1 MEIEVLYE
9 DNETLVINKP
19 VGLVVNRADS
29 VNAPTVQDWI
39 EERQGEKFFQYTD
52 KLFRQ
57 RSGFC
62 HRLDKE
68 TSGCLLI
75 AKNPDALRYY
85 LKLFK
90 ERKLTKEY
98 VALVHGRVEPS
109 EGTVILPMKRSLF
122 DREKWQVHYEGKKAV
137 TSWEV
142 LKRFRYENSEH
153 WKNALTY
160 LRLNLKTGRTHQI
173 RVHLSFLGWPIFADE
188 KYLNKELA
196 ERDRE
201 FLSHHFLH
209 AERIAFKSFSGEEL
223 EIVAPLPVDCEIL
236 LKRMV
241 SD

>member
-29 VNAPTVQDWI
+29 VSGVTVQDWI
-39 EERQGEKFFQYTD
+39 EERQGDKFFQYED

-68 TSGCLLI
+68 TSGCLVI

-98 VALVHGRVEPS
+98 VALVHGKVEPD
-109 EGTVILPMKRSLF
+109 EGTVVLPLKRSLF
-122 DREKWQVHYEGKKAV
+122 DREKWQVHYEGKKAI
-137 TSWEV
+137 TSWTV
-142 LKRFRYENSEH
+142 LERYDWENSDH
-153 WKNALTY
+153 WKNSLTY

-188 KYLNKELA
+188 KYLNKEMA
-196 ERDRE
+196 KRDRE

-209 AERIAFKSFSGEEL
+209 AERISFKTFSGVDAA
-223 EIVAPLPVDCEIL
+223 IVAPLPGDCEVL
-236 LKRMV
+236 LKGLV
-241 SD
+241 SH

>member
-9 DNETLVINKP
+9 DNETIIINKP
-19 VGLVVNRADS
+19 VGLVVNRAES
-29 VNAPTVQDWI
+29 VSGETVQDWI
-39 EERQGEKFFQYTD
+39 EEKLGEKFFQYTD
-52 KLFRQ
+52 KVFRQ

-68 TSGCLLI
+68 TSGCLVI
-75 AKNPDALRYY
+75 AKTPEALRYY

-90 ERKLTKEY
+90 KRELTKEY
-98 VALVHGRVEPS
+98 AALVHGRVEPE
-109 EGTVILPMKRSLF
+109 EGTVILPMKRSQF
-122 DREKWQVHYEGKKAV
+122 DREKWQVHYEGKRAE
-137 TSWEV
+137 TSWTV
-142 LKRFRYENSEH
+142 LDRFKYENSEH

-160 LRLNLKTGRTHQI
+160 IRLNLKTGRTHQI

-196 ERDRE
+196 VRDRE

-209 AERIAFKSFSGEEL
+209 AERITLKLFSGD
-223 EIVAPLPVDCEIL
+223 EIKVVAPLPEDCKVL
-236 LKRMV
+236 LKSMV

>member
-29 VNAPTVQDWI
+29 VSGFTVQDWI
-39 EERQGEKFFQYTD
+39 EDRLGDKFFQYDD

-68 TSGCLLI
+68 TSGCLVI
-75 AKNPDALRYY
+75 AKTPDALRYY

-90 ERKLTKEY
+90 DRKLTKEY
-98 VALVHGRVEPS
+98 VALVHGRVEPT
-109 EGTVILPMKRSLF
+109 EGTVVLPMKRSAF
-122 DREKWQVHYEGKKAV
+122 DREKWQVHYEGKKAI
-137 TSWEV
+137 TSWTV
-142 LKRFRYENSEH
+142 LKRFVYENSEH

-196 ERDRE
+196 VRDRE

-209 AERIAFKSFSGEEL
+209 AERISLKSYAGEEL
-223 EIVAPLPVDCEIL
+223 KIVASLPNDCEVL
-236 LKRMV
+236 LKGLV